1 MSANGKPS
9 MIERIRDR
17 EGVRKA
23 IHAGVQQAMRV
34 HKLLGHPIAVGRPD
48 GSVVIVPP
56 EEIQLDEEA
65 NVPPKLPDS
74 MIP

>member
-1 MSANGKPS
+1 MSSNGRPS
-9 MIERIRDR
+9 MAERLRDR
-17 EGVRKA
+17 KGIDKA
-23 IHAGVQQAMRV
+23 IRAGVQQAMRV

-56 EEIQLDEEA
+56 EEIQLDDETNGA
-65 NVPPKLPDS
+65 PKLPDS